1 MPDLNINR
9 LMRFDYGID
18 DIVYARKGEQAAQA
32 LPERRNLLPSDDNV
46 RAQLAQLLEKPNTG
60 RFLEEALRPQ
70 IGNRDLLMPSQFA
83 EALREALKELATL
96 ADGGQGERRVL
107 NRAVR
112 LLKEETSLRELV
124 AMYRSALYQG

>member
-1 MPDLNINR
+1 MTQFNIDR
-9 LMRFDYGID
+9 LMSFDRGID
-18 DIVYARKGEQAAQA
+18 AIVYARKDDQAAQG
-32 LPERRNLLPSDDNV
+32 LPERRNLVPSDDGV
-46 RAQLAQLLEKPNTG
+46 RAHLSQLLEKPNTD

-83 EALREALKELATL
+83 EALKEALRELAAL
-96 ADGGQGERRVL
+96 AEGGAGNSRVL

-112 LLKEETSLRELV
+112 LLKEETNLRELV